1 MSRREKPT
9 DLSKKQRF
17 QKALRA
23 DTAERLE
30 AIVEAA
36 ERAAESVI
44 DDAEAQARRY
54 LAQARA
60 EADRMAAGGAGE
72 LGDLIE
78 TLLGQ
83 AISLRQEAERLQAT
97 LEEAREPD
105 EELGKPRRQRQ
116 PQESQEPQEPHE
128 PQEPEGAPRLRSVPI
143 EESPSSAPAGS
154 RSDAPGARLLATQ
167 MAVSGSSREEIAER
181 LRNGFEIE
189 DADAILDAIL
199 GPEER

>member
-1 MSRREKPT
+1 MSRPGKPT
-9 DLSKKQRF
+9 DISKN

-36 ERAAESVI
+36 ERAAEGVI
-44 DDAEAQARRY
+44 DDAEKQARRY
-54 LAQARA
+54 LAQARV
-60 EADRMAAGGAGE
+60 EADRQSEGRVAE
-72 LGDLIE
+72 LSGLID

-97 LEEAREPD
+97 LEATRARIDGEEPATAPPAV
-105 EELGKPRRQRQ
+105 EQVE
-116 PQESQEPQEPHE
+116 
-128 PQEPEGAPRLRSVPI
+128 APRLRAVD
-143 EESPSSAPAGS
+143 SPEAPAVEPPVVEPAPEPEIR
-154 RSDAPGARLLATQ
+154 RSDAAGARLLATQ
-167 MAVSGSSREEIAER
+167 LAVSGSSREEIAER

-199 GPEER
+199 GPEG

>member
-1 MSRREKPT
+1 MSRPGKPT
-9 DLSKKQRF
+9 DISKN

-36 ERAAESVI
+36 ERAAEGVI
-44 DDAEAQARRY
+44 DDAEKQARRY

-60 EADRMAAGGAGE
+60 EADRHSEGRVAE
-72 LGDLIE
+72 LSSLID

-97 LEEAREPD
+97 LEAARAQIDGEEPLPTAPR
-105 EELGKPRRQRQ
+105 EERA
-116 PQESQEPQEPHE
+116 E
-128 PQEPEGAPRLRSVPI
+128 APRLRAVDSAEAAIVEPQAV
-143 EESPSSAPAGS
+143 EPSPEPESF
-154 RSDAPGARLLATQ
+154 RSDAAGARLLATQ
-167 MAVSGSSREEIAER
+167 MAVSGSNREEIAER

-199 GPEER
+199 GPEG

>member
-1 MSRREKPT
+1 MSRPGKPT
-9 DLSKKQRF
+9 DISKN

-36 ERAAESVI
+36 ERAAEGVI
-44 DDAEAQARRY
+44 DDAEKQARRY
-54 LAQARA
+54 LAQARV
-60 EADRMAAGGAGE
+60 EADRQSEGRVEE
-72 LGDLIE
+72 LSGLID

-97 LEEAREPD
+97 LEDARAQIDGEEPAAPAS
-105 EELGKPRRQRQ
+105 EERV
-116 PQESQEPQEPHE
+116 E
-128 PQEPEGAPRLRSVPI
+128 APRLRAVD
-143 EESPSSAPAGS
+143 SPEAPAVEPPVVEPAPEPEI
-154 RSDAPGARLLATQ
+154 RRPDAAGARLLATQ
-167 MAVSGSSREEIAER
+167 LAVSGSSREEIAER

-199 GPEER
+199 GPEG

>member
-1 MSRREKPT
+1 MSRGGKPT
-9 DLSKKQRF
+9 DISKKQGS

-60 EADRMAAGGAGE
+60 EADRMAVGRVGE

-83 AISLRQEAERLQAT
+83 AISLRREAERLQAT
-97 LEEAREPD
+97 LEEARQRIEPGD
-105 EELGKPRRQRQ
+105 APPADARQR
-116 PQESQEPQEPHE
+116 PELTEEG
-128 PQEPEGAPRLRSVPI
+128 EPEEAPRLRAVPV
-143 EESPSSAPAGS
+143 EDAPPSAPAQPPERS
-154 RSDAPGARLLATQ
+154 SDAPGARLLATQ

-189 DADAILDAIL
+189 DAEAILDAIL

>member
-1 MSRREKPT
+1 MSRGRKPT
-9 DLSKKQRF
+9 DISKNQQS

-36 ERAAESVI
+36 ERAAEGVI

-60 EADRMAAGGAGE
+60 EADRMAEGRVGE
-72 LGDLIE
+72 LGDLID

-97 LEEAREPD
+97 LEEARARIEGGGGEP
-105 EELGKPRRQRQ
+105 PA
-116 PQESQEPQEPHE
+116 
-128 PQEPEGAPRLRSVPI
+128 EPERPQPEAPRLRAVDA
-143 EESPSSAPAGS
+143 APAPAAEPEQ
-154 RSDAPGARLLATQ
+154 RPSDAPGARLLATQ